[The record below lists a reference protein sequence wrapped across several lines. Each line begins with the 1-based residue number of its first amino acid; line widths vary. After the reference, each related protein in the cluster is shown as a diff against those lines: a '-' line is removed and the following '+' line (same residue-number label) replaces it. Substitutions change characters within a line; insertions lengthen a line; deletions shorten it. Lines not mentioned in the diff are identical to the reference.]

1 MVSSDGIEIAPCTFS
16 ICMNMASGIIM
27 GSTGAT
33 APCPSWAFFSLP
45 LHASV
50 GMIIIIMIITMMMII
65 MMIILITILRMTVI
79 VTITIVI
86 IRIIMLIT
94 K

>member
-1 MVSSDGIEIAPCTFS
+1 MVSSDGIEIAPSTFS

-50 GMIIIIMIITMMMII
+50 GMIIIIMTITMMII